1 MTEKKRLNG
10 RVCHPL
16 VYLFVYYL
24 ITFSMVVYHFL
35 RICYCDLVTLLSGMK
50 RTLRPRKI
58 YSKVMFN
65 AAIMFNQEKFESRHK
80 SVLSCTSIRNSLCS
94 SVILLRQV
102 EILLVASYYG
112 NQDMIRQGGTLLP
125 DVELTL
131 YFSIL

>member
-1 MTEKKRLNG
+1 
-10 RVCHPL
+10 
-16 VYLFVYYL
+16 
-24 ITFSMVVYHFL
+24 
-35 RICYCDLVTLLSGMK
+35 
-50 RTLRPRKI
+50 
-58 YSKVMFN
+58 MFN